1 VQRVVVLGRGG
12 AGKSTAAERLGVLTG
27 LPVVELDR
35 HFWNSDLT
43 PMPAREWIQ
52 VQEGLAARPRWI
64 MDGDLGQYDVLS
76 PRLVAADTVLV
87 LDFSLVRCIWR
98 AARRSRER
106 ADFWWWVLWW
116 RYRSRPAL
124 LQAVAT
130 YAPTADLRILRHPR
144 ALQRLCAQIEAASPD
159 RRT

>member
-1 VQRVVVLGRGG
+1 
-12 AGKSTAAERLGVLTG
+12 
-27 LPVVELDR
+27 
-35 HFWNSDLT
+35 
-43 PMPAREWIQ
+43 
-52 VQEGLAARPRWI
+52 
-64 MDGDLGQYDVLS
+64 MDGDLGQYDVLG

-130 YAPTADLRILRHPR
+130 YAPTADLRIVRNPR
-144 ALQRLCAQIEAASPD
+144 ALQRLWVQIEAARPGGRHRGRFAQHSGTRTLPD
-159 RRT
+159 PPHGPTPGLNECRPGTLSATEADGPHRQRHECAFIG